1 MKKTRIISWVIGFI
15 LFCGWTDLVWGQDI
29 STAQSKTQVEITD
42 KTFKSTISKGFVVVI
57 FIADYQ
63 MTNIDPKMIKA
74 IEGHE
79 KAVVIKVH
87 ENNVKAVV
95 KKLRLRNYPSIA
107 LFHNGSKKKV
117 WKADFDGNLDLTT
130 EQVRKAIDWHSA
142 VLKGY

>member
-15 LFCGWTDLVWGQDI
+15 LFCGWADLVWGQTTR
-29 STAQSKTQVEITD
+29 SQTQVEVTD

-57 FIADYQ
+57 FNADYQ
-63 MTNIDPKMIKA
+63 MSNIDPKMIKS

-87 ENNVKAVV
+87 ENNVTAVV

-107 LFHNGSKKKV
+107 LFHDGSKKKV
-117 WKADFDGNLDLTT
+117 WKPDMDGNLGITDKDVKKEITNALAGD
-130 EQVRKAIDWHSA
+130 VF
-142 VLKGY
+142 

>member
-117 WKADFDGNLDLTT
+117 WKADMDGNLGVT
-130 EQVRKAIDWHSA
+130 EKDIKKEITDTLAGDVF
-142 VLKGY
+142 

>member
-1 MKKTRIISWVIGFI
+1 MKKTRMISWVIGFI
-15 LFCGWTDLVWGQDI
+15 LFCGWADLVWGQ
-29 STAQSKTQVEITD
+29 TTRSKTQIEVTD
-42 KTFKSTISKGFVVVI
+42 KTFKSTVVKGFVVVI
-57 FIADYQ
+57 FTADYQ

-117 WKADFDGNLDLTT
+117 WKPDMDGNLGIT
-130 EQVRKAIDWHSA
+130 EKDVKKEITDTLAGD
-142 VLKGY
+142 VF

>member
-1 MKKTRIISWVIGFI
+1 MKKTRIISWVVGFI
-15 LFCGWTDLVWGQDI
+15 LFCGWADLVWGQ
-29 STAQSKTQVEITD
+29 TTRSKTQIEVTD
-42 KTFKSTISKGFVVVI
+42 KTFKSTVVKGFVVVI
-57 FIADYQ
+57 FTADYQ

-117 WKADFDGNLDLTT
+117 WKPDMDGNLGIT
-130 EQVRKAIDWHSA
+130 EKDVKKEITDTLAGD
-142 VLKGY
+142 VF

>member
-117 WKADFDGNLDLTT
+117 WKADMDGNLGIT
-130 EQVRKAIDWHSA
+130 EKDIKKEITDTLAGDVF
-142 VLKGY
+142 

>member
-87 ENNVKAVV
+87 ENNVKSVV

-117 WKADFDGNLDLTT
+117 WKADMDGNLGIT
-130 EQVRKAIDWHSA
+130 EKDVKKEITDTLAGD
-142 VLKGY
+142 VF

>member
-15 LFCGWTDLVWGQDI
+15 LFCGWADLVWGQ
-29 STAQSKTQVEITD
+29 TTRPQTQVEVTD

-57 FIADYQ
+57 FTADYQ
-63 MTNIDPKMIKA
+63 MTNIDPKMIKD
-74 IEGHE
+74 IQGHE

-117 WKADFDGNLDLTT
+117 WKPDMDGNLGIT
-130 EQVRKAIDWHSA
+130 EKDVKKEITDTLAGD
-142 VLKGY
+142 VF

>member
-1 MKKTRIISWVIGFI
+1 MKKTRIISWVVGFI
-15 LFCGWTDLVWGQDI
+15 LFCGWADLVWGQ
-29 STAQSKTQVEITD
+29 TPTTRSKTQIEVTD
-42 KTFKSTISKGFVVVI
+42 KTFKSTVVKGFVVVI
-57 FIADYQ
+57 FTADYQ

-117 WKADFDGNLDLTT
+117 WKPDMDGNLGIT
-130 EQVRKAIDWHSA
+130 EKDIKKEITDTLAGDVF
-142 VLKGY
+142 